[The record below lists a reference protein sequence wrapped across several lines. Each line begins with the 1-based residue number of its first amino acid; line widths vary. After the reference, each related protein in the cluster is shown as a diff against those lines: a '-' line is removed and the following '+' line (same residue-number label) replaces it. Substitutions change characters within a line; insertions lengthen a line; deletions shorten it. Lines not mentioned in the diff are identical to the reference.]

1 MSAVVEGDGVV
12 GVAGDV
18 DSTDGCASVGESY
31 RAVALC
37 IEVLIFSKVG
47 RGG

>member
-18 DSTDGCASVGESY
+18 DSANGCASVGEGNGS
-31 RAVALC
+31 VAGGE
-37 IEVLIFSKVG
+37 EVFVFG
-47 RGG
+47 